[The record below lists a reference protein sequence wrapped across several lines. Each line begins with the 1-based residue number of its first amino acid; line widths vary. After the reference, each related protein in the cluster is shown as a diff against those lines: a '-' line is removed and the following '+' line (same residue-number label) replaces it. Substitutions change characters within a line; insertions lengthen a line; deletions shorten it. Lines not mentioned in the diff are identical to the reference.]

1 MHEHELRDQV
11 LSQRIYGEF
20 IEAQKS
26 GGLGGGG
33 GGRDGGGNAAR
44 FDFRMFLLALCC
56 MASEPLETKIP
67 LVFKLYDSDGSGTLS
82 MLEMMQIATIAAALH
97 GHPANR
103 QQAIV
108 EHISRVWE
116 EIQRLHYEKAR
127 EARQAAEERRKAER
141 ERALGG
147 GGGGADRDRDRDRD
161 RAGGAANPG
170 GHQGGI
176 AVFRGGVRCEDLL
189 QHIAASELV
198 RGFFEEAL
206 CDLNTPS
213 TAKKA
218 YHGTSDAHHGTSD
231 AHHGTSDAH
240 HGTSDAHQQAAPATA
255 QARPST
261 APAAHHTPAP
271 RRATVGSAVHA
282 ATRSLG
288 GSGGGGG
295 GGGMSVET
303 PATQTTLQSSSS
315 SSRSA
320 GSLLAAR
327 SVASHSQPHLL
338 RGGKEG

>member
-1 MHEHELRDQV
+1 M

-33 GGRDGGGNAAR
+33 GGRDGGGNAVR

-231 AHHGTSDAH
+231 AH
-240 HGTSDAHQQAAPATA
+240 QQAAPATAQA

-282 ATRSLG
+282 ATRGLG
-288 GSGGGGG
+288 GSGGDG
-295 GGGMSVET
+295 GGGMSVEA

-315 SSRSA
+315 SHST
-320 GSLLAAR
+320 GSLLAAK
-327 SVASHSQPHLL
+327 SVASRSQPHLL